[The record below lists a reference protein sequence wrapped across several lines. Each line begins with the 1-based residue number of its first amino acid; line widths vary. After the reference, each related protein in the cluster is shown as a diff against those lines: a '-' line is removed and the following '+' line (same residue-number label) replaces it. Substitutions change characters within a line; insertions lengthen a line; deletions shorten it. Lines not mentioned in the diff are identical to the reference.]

1 MKLPNKASSFKES
14 ILYEALKILNYLDLN
29 SIEEISVI
37 ELREKLKNKIKI
49 ISFIE
54 ALKLLNILEIITENG
69 GILSVNRNKK

>member
-14 ILYEALKILNYLDLN
+14 ILYEALKILNYLDSN

-37 ELREKLKNKIKI
+37 ELRIKLKNKIKI

-54 ALKLLNILEIITENG
+54 ALKILNILEIITENG